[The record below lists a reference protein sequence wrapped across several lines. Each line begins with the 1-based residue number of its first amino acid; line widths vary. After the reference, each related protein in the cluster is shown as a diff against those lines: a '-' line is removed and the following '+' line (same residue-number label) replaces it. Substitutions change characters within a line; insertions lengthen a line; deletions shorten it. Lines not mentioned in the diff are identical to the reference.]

1 MQLIDLL
8 SKIDQES
15 INIRLVT
22 HVYDLAFYHECQ
34 VNELTDTTDTAKLLE
49 SEIDYIKIDGNFL
62 EIYL

>member
-22 HVYDLAFYHECQ
+22 HVHSLAFYHECQ
-34 VNELTDTTDTAKLLE
+34 ANELTDTADTAQLLE
-49 SEIDYIKIDGNFL
+49 SEIDYIKVDGNFL